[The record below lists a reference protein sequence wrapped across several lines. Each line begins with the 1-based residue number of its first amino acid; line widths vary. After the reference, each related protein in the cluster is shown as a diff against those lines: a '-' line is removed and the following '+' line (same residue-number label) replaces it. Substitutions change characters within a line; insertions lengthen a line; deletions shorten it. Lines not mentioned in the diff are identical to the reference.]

1 MITPSRGRARI
12 GVLVPFTNCNL
23 EADMALLRPAGVSFH
38 FARMG
43 GYDLEAVPD
52 AEQMAGL
59 GEAEL
64 DEPLRLLSGARP
76 DVVLYGCTSATLTH
90 GRTFDRK
97 LAARIKAGS
106 GAETVTAAGAL
117 VHALRT
123 LDVKRVGFASP
134 YVAEINDLAIA
145 FLADTG
151 IETVA
156 RADIGVALDNYG
168 QGELSLDEVFDLG
181 LRTASDDAEAI
192 VLSCTDMRSVE
203 VVERLEAQTGKP
215 VITSNQAMLFE
226 ALQLLDIGPGD
237 ETCGRLFRRRAD
249 SEGRREPSSLAGVT
263 LDFSSQSTE
272 PQ

>member
-23 EADMALLRPAGVSFH
+23 EADMALLRPDGISFH
-38 FARMG
+38 FARLG

-59 GEAEL
+59 GSASL
-64 DEPLRLLSGARP
+64 DEPLRLLTGVRP

-90 GRTFDRK
+90 GRAFDQE
-97 LAARIKAGS
+97 LAAKIKAGS

-117 VHALRT
+117 VHALRA
-123 LDVKRVGFASP
+123 LDVKRIGFASP

-145 FLADTG
+145 FLAESG
-151 IETVA
+151 IETLA
-156 RADIGVALDNYG
+156 RADIGVALGNYG
-168 QGELSLDEVFDLG
+168 QGELTPDEVFALG
-181 LRTASDDAEAI
+181 LRAAAEEAEAV

-203 VVERLEAQTGKP
+203 VVERLEAELGKP

-226 ALQLLDIGPGD
+226 ALQLLDIDPG
-237 ETCGRLFRRRAD
+237 EVTCGQVFRRRTD
-249 SEGRREPSSLAGVT
+249 SEGRGEPSSLTGVT
-263 LDFSSQSTE
+263 LDFSSQSSA